1 MQRRSFFRAAAALG
15 ASGWLGCEGREPA
28 RPVNA
33 GSFFD
38 AGSCPTGA
46 DASSP
51 AVEFVPFA
59 GEAGPFGVAEGA
71 GLGGRL
77 YTDLSRLDAGRL
89 ITANEEFYVRTRY
102 PDRLDP
108 SAPWSVTLGGLVA
121 EPVTLALDD
130 VLALEQ
136 DQGVHLLECSGNF
149 GARGFGLLS
158 AAAWHGVPLAALLGR
173 VQALPGAARV
183 LVTGFDQY
191 STPPGGST
199 PGASWILSPEQWQK
213 TGAFLATRMNGVPL
227 PLDHGYPLRLFN
239 PGWYGCSAVKWVQ
252 SIDWVAEDAAST
264 SQMIEYAS
272 RTQQVG
278 VPALARDYAAPEIDP
293 GAMPVRIE
301 KQRGAS
307 GVCYRVVGILWGGQT
322 PVEQLGVSFDGGGH
336 FETLSLVPCAAPGDI
351 GGCAGNA
358 TWSLWELE
366 WLPAA
371 PGRYTIRCRIE
382 APVVR
387 TRRLD
392 AGYYARSVVIDEV

>member
-1 MQRRSFFRAAAALG
+1 MRRRRFFRAAAAIG
-15 ASGWLGCEGREPA
+15 ASGWLGCEEREPGA
-28 RPVNA
+28 VNA

-38 AGSCPTGA
+38 AGGCAASGA
-46 DASSP
+46 
-51 AVEFVPFA
+51 ELVPFE
-59 GEAGPFGVAEGA
+59 GESGPFGVAEGA

-77 YTDLSRLDAGRL
+77 YTDLSRLDPGRL
-89 ITANEEFYVRTRY
+89 ITANEDFYVRTRY
-102 PDRLDP
+102 PELLDP
-108 SAPWSVTLGGLVA
+108 SAPWTVTLGGLVA
-121 EPVTLALDD
+121 EPVTLALAD

-158 AAAWHGVPLAALLGR
+158 AAAWHGVPLSALLER
-173 VQALPGAARV
+173 VQPLPSAARV

-191 STPPGGST
+191 ASPASGST
-199 PGASWILSPEQWQK
+199 PGASWILSPEQWAK

-227 PLDHGYPLRLFN
+227 PLDHGAPLRLFN

-252 SIDWVAEDAAST
+252 SIDWVADDAAST

-301 KQRGAS
+301 KLRGAN
-307 GVCYRVVGILWGGQT
+307 GVCYRVVGVLWGGQT
-322 PVEQLGVSFDGGGH
+322 PVEQLGVSFDGGAH
-336 FETLSLVPCAAPGDI
+336 FETLSLLPCATPSES

-358 TWSLWELE
+358 TWSLWELG
-366 WLPAA
+366 WVPAA

-392 AGYYARSVVIDEV
+392 AGYYARSVVIGEV